1 MQLILISISN
11 YKKAGNKNSAL
22 SQLRKKKKNQSKIS
36 KKDNLKLHEYKKLV
50 SSNLV
55 WKMKKKMQMMISI
68 FWLVLKTI
76 C

>member
-11 YKKAGNKNSAL
+11 YKKVGNKNSAL
-22 SQLRKKKKNQSKIS
+22 SQLRKKKNQSKIS

-55 WKMKKKMQMMISI
+55 WTMKKKMQMMISI